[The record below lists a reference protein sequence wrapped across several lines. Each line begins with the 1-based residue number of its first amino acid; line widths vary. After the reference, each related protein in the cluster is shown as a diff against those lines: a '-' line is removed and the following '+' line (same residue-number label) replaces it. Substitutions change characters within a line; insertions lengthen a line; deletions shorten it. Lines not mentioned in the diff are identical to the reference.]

1 MVNQAGRFEARD
13 IIAQAPTGLAII
25 GLDGQLLH
33 SNAAWRALLATD
45 PAAEAGLTWQDCLAP
60 VEHANQAAHL
70 APLLK
75 EERRDLTAERRYRR
89 RSGRPVWVLENIGLQ
104 RDPQG
109 RPLAFI
115 VQIQDISER
124 RRAEAALRA
133 LTAGT
138 AGVTGDDFF
147 RVLVGQLAEV
157 FQVHTAFVTQCA
169 DEPATRV
176 RTLAYMEQY
185 AFCPNFEYNL
195 EGTPCRYVIDGSPYY
210 QPDHLADS
218 FPREQGKLAYLGLP
232 IFDSAGRVL
241 GHLAIVD
248 DRPMLHGLV
257 DAPILEIFALRAGV
271 ELERQQAE
279 RALRR
284 LNAELEENSHTLAR
298 KVEERTRELERR
310 QQAAAGLRDVL
321 AILNSNRPIPEILD
335 LVVGQAVRVLD
346 AHSGIIFR
354 WQAEGGLL
362 TVQAAYG
369 WPAAVQLAPPLSAD
383 QGLVGAAIMGD
394 RPTAVTDIAAAFAA
408 DASAWAV
415 QVQRLYRTLLVT
427 PFVRQGGTDSEA
439 AERYGGLVLFYT
451 EPHLFSAEELALALI
466 LSDQAALAVENARLR
481 QRVEESAIMEERAR
495 LARDLHDSVTQ
506 SLYSLTLLAE
516 GWRRLAADGRLEDA
530 GQSLGEIGEIAQ
542 QALKEMRLLVH
553 QLRPPALA
561 QQTLAG
567 ALRERLEAVENRSGV
582 TTHLAVE
589 EDLALPSALEDAL
602 YRIAQEALNN
612 ILKHAHASRVAVQ
625 VQRVDQAVELAVID
639 NGVGFDSAERAGGLG
654 LDFMQERVARLGG
667 TLDLAA
673 APGQG
678 TRLRV
683 RLPVT
688 GRDR

>member
-1 MVNQAGRFEARD
+1 MTGRVGRFSAGD
-13 IIAQAPTGLAII
+13 VVAQAPTGL
-25 GLDGQLLH
+25 GVMRLDGRLRTA
-33 SNAAWRALLATD
+33 NAAWRALLDYAPD
-45 PAAEAGLTWQDCLAP
+45 ELADLTWEDCLAS
-60 VEHANQAAHL
+60 VERVNQAAHV

-75 EERRDLTAERRYRR
+75 EDAPSLTAERRYRR
-89 RSGRPVWVLENIGLQ
+89 RSGQTVWVLENVALQ
-104 RDPQG
+104 RDRQG
-109 RPLAFI
+109 QPRGFI

-124 RRAEAALRA
+124 QRAEAALRA

-147 RVLVGQLAEV
+147 RALTGELAEV
-157 FQVHTAFVTQCA
+157 FQVHTAFITQCA

-176 RTLAYMEQY
+176 RTLAFLEQH

-195 EGTPCRYVIDGSPYY
+195 EGTPCRHVIDGSPYY
-210 QPDHLADS
+210 QSDHLAES
-218 FPREQGKLAYLGLP
+218 FPREHGKAAYLGVP

-248 DRPMLHGLV
+248 DRPMLHGLA
-257 DAPILEIFALRAGV
+257 DAPILEIFALRAGA

-284 LNAELEENSHTLAR
+284 LNAELAEYSRTLAH

-335 LVVGQAVRVLD
+335 LVVEQAVRVLD

-354 WQAEGGLL
+354 WQAEAGLL

-369 WPAAVQLAPPLSAD
+369 WPAAVQLAPPLSAN

-394 RPTAVTDIAAAFAA
+394 RPAAVSDMAAAFAA
-408 DASAWAV
+408 DASAWAA
-415 QVQRLYRTLLVT
+415 QVQRLYQTLLVT
-427 PFVRQGGTDSEA
+427 PFVRQGGAGGET

-451 EPHLFSAEELALALI
+451 TPQLFSAEELALALI
-466 LSDQAALAVENARLR
+466 LSDQAALAIENARLR
-481 QRVEESAIMEERAR
+481 QRVEKSAILEERAR

-516 GWRRLAADGRLEDA
+516 GWRRLAVDGRLTSAEQPLA
-530 GQSLGEIGEIAQ
+530 EMGEIAQ

-553 QLRPPALA
+553 QLRPPALE
-561 QQTLAG
+561 QRTLVD

-582 TTHLAVE
+582 TTRLAAE
-589 EDLALPSALEDAL
+589 EELAAPPAIEDAL

-612 ILKHAHASRVAVQ
+612 VLKHARATQVAVT
-625 VQRVDQAVELAVID
+625 VQCVGQTVELWVED

-654 LDFMQERVARLGG
+654 LAFMRERVAQLGG
-667 TLDLAA
+667 ALTLATA
-673 APGQG
+673 SGQG
-678 TRLRV
+678 TQLRV
-683 RLPVT
+683 VLPLPP
-688 GRDR
+688 R